1 VSTASTIGSLR
12 NSYVTKFGAGLLLLM
27 LFGSMAGVNAYV
39 DIAGQLTAAQRA
51 ELLSGI
57 LTTLLSFFVALA
69 FVAATLGR
77 ETLDALKILTERARE
92 MERGDLDVEV
102 DTNRSDEL
110 GELYQS
116 FAAMRDALRARIR
129 QTEQQNRELQRRTE
143 EYTEVMRGIADG
155 DLSRRMNED
164 VEVEV
169 MAELATEFNEMMDD
183 LEATVVQVQRFTDAV
198 SMASND
204 LATQTEHAM
213 EASKQVGDA
222 AAAVTHGAD
231 ADPVPTEAL
240 TDGADLSEADVD
252 LAVADGDRPAAGP
265 ALPSSVDP
273 SETVDSIEALSD
285 RMDRIDEVTELIAR
299 IATETN
305 MLALNAGIEASKVEE
320 GTEGFE
326 VVAQEVKSLAEETR
340 ESAGEIEDIAD
351 EVRSGTSEAITSILH
366 QQAALLILMS
376 RQAEDLS
383 EAANELQDLLEGINA
398 SGGGGTDLNASVT
411 AVPDVDAQGDD

>member
-1 VSTASTIGSLR
+1 
-12 NSYVTKFGAGLLLLM
+12 
-27 LFGSMAGVNAYV
+27 MAGVNAYV